1 MLKKIVFALMLMF
14 FTPQLLVQVEEEY
27 HNAYQEKLDK
37 RVSVIFIDANSSDTL
52 LVMFCISC
60 GSINEIEKEGLANLL
75 SKLYVKKLNENGN
88 TLHYFEEINSYFGYD
103 QSIYYVHEK
112 KKTWMVF

>member
-1 MLKKIVFALMLMF
+1 MLMF
-14 FTPQLLVQVEEEY
+14 FTSQLLVQVEEEF
-27 HNAYQEKLDK
+27 HNANQEKQDK
-37 RVSVIFIDANSSDTL
+37 RVSAIFIDANSQDTL
-52 LVMFCISC
+52 LVMFYISF
-60 GSINEIEKEGLANLL
+60 GSIDEIKKEGLANLL